1 MPTPPR
7 PTRLPARLLP
17 LLVLLLPACT
27 PDAQSPLATGVPL
40 ASVNAGIP
48 PVTWYADT
56 GGVGVASNAL
66 GEVYTARWDY
76 NPGGD
81 IYLMKRAP
89 NGSQLW
95 EVRYDNTDP
104 TRHEVATWVETDPSG
119 NIFVSG
125 TIRSG
130 YSSPVNANSLLM
142 KFAPDGQLLWRR
154 VYDLPFDGSSTRK
167 LLVDAAGN
175 AYVLGLGTS
184 PAGQRTTVR
193 KFAPDGATVWAWFDP
208 VGVGAPL
215 NFKWTA
221 DGGLVIAARGIFGI
235 INGYA
240 RLDQNGV
247 TTWTL
252 AGFTS
257 STTGDAAGD
266 AAGNSYLVNGST
278 TTSSLLRKVGPTGA
292 TIWEQA
298 VPLAGMRVEVGP
310 DQAPIVSGY
319 PTTGS
324 FGAAFAKLSPTGAL
338 LWTNLDADGP
348 GVALLAH
355 AQLKLDAAGDAYLA
369 AGTMSQMGVTK
380 VRGSTGAAAWTALI
394 PYGYAQAMAFGPPPI
409 LYVVGGT
416 TARIDDPQ
424 GPPPPPPPTDADL
437 VLTLA
442 DNPDPIRLTGRTT
455 ITATAQNAG
464 PASATGVRLVVRLPA
479 TLVRT
484 ALAAST
490 GLTCT
495 GNRTITC
502 TLATLASGGN
512 AWVAVTAR
520 PTARGVVTTTGS
532 VAATQPDPVPGNNSA
547 SITTTIRR

>member
-1 MPTPPR
+1 MRTQPR
-7 PTRLPARLLP
+7 PTRLPVRLLP
-17 LLVLLLPACT
+17 LLALLLPACT
-27 PDAQSPLATGVPL
+27 TDAPSPLATGVPL
-40 ASVNAGIP
+40 ASVTPGLP
-48 PVTWYADT
+48 PITWYADT
-56 GGVGVASNAL
+56 GGVGVATNTL
-66 GEVYTARWDY
+66 GQVYTARWDY

-89 NGSQLW
+89 DGTQLW

-119 NIFVSG
+119 NILVSG

-130 YSSPVNANSLLM
+130 YSNPVNANSLLM
-142 KFAPDGQLLWRR
+142 KFAPDGRLLWRH
-154 VYDLPFDGSSTRK
+154 VYDTPFDGSSTRK

-175 AYVLGLGTS
+175 AYVFGLGTS

-208 VGVGAPL
+208 VGVGAPI
-215 NFKWTA
+215 NIKWTA

-247 TTWTL
+247 TAWTL

-257 STTGDAAGD
+257 LTTGDAAGD
-266 AAGNSYLVNGST
+266 AAGNSYLINGST

-292 TIWEQA
+292 MLWEQA

-319 PTTGS
+319 PSTGS

-348 GVALLAH
+348 GVALPAH
-355 AQLKLDAAGDAYLA
+355 AQMKLDAAGDAYLA
-369 AGTMSQMGVTK
+369 ASTMFQMGVTK
-380 VRGSTGAAAWTALI
+380 VWGGTGAAAWTALI
-394 PYGYAQAMAFGPPPI
+394 PYGYAQAMAFGPTPI

-416 TARIDDPQ
+416 TARLDDPL
-424 GPPPPPPPTDADL
+424 GPPPPSDADL
-437 VLTLA
+437 ALTLA
-442 DNPDPIRLTGRTT
+442 DSRDPVRLTGRTT
-455 ITATAQNAG
+455 ITATAHNAG
-464 PASATGVRLVVRLPA
+464 PAAATGVRLVVRLPA
-479 TLVRT
+479 TLLRT

-490 GLTCT
+490 GLTCSGT
-495 GNRTITC
+495 RTITC
-502 TLATLASGGN
+502 TLATLASGTD
-512 AWVAVTAR
+512 AWVAVTTR
-520 PTARGVVTTTGS
+520 PTALGVVTTTARVS
-532 VAATQPDPVPGNNSA
+532 ATTTDPVPANNTG
-547 SITTTIRR
+547 SITTTIVP

>member
-1 MPTPPR
+1 MRTQPR
-7 PTRLPARLLP
+7 PTRLPVRLLP
-17 LLVLLLPACT
+17 LLALLLPACT

-40 ASVNAGIP
+40 ASVTAGVP

-56 GGVGVASNAL
+56 GGVGVTSNAL
-66 GEVYTARWDY
+66 GQVYTARWDY

-89 NGSQLW
+89 DGTQLW

-119 NIFVSG
+119 NILVSG

-130 YSSPVNANSLLM
+130 YTSPINANSLLM
-142 KFAPDGQLLWRR
+142 KFAPDGRLLWRR
-154 VYDLPFDGSSTRK
+154 VYDTPFDGSSTRK

-175 AYVLGLGTS
+175 AYVFGLGTS
-184 PAGQRTTVR
+184 PAGQRMTVR

-247 TTWTL
+247 TAWTL
-252 AGFTS
+252 AGFNS
-257 STTGDAAGD
+257 LTTGDAAGD
-266 AAGNSYLVNGST
+266 AAGNSYLINGST

-319 PTTGS
+319 PSTGS
-324 FGAAFAKLSPTGAL
+324 FGAAFAKLSPAGAL

-355 AQLKLDAAGDAYLA
+355 AQMKLDAAGNAYLA
-369 AGTMSQMGVTK
+369 ASTMFQMGVTK
-380 VRGSTGAAAWTALI
+380 VWGGTGASGWTALI
-394 PYGYAQAMAFGPPPI
+394 PYGYAQAMAFGPAPI

-416 TARIDDPQ
+416 TARLDDPQ
-424 GPPPPPPPTDADL
+424 GPPPPSGADL
-437 VLTLA
+437 TLTLT
-442 DNPDPIRLTGRTT
+442 DSRDPVRLPGRTT
-455 ITATAQNAG
+455 IRATAHNAG
-464 PASATGVRLVVRLPA
+464 PAAATGVRLVVRLPA

-490 GLTCT
+490 GLTCSSGT
-495 GNRTITC
+495 RTISC
-502 TLATLASGGN
+502 TLATLAHGTD
-512 AWVAVTAR
+512 AWVAVTTR
-520 PTARGVVTTTGS
+520 PTALGVVTTTARVS
-532 VAATQPDPVPGNNSA
+532 ATTTDPVPANNTG
-547 SITTTIRR
+547 SITTTIVP

>member
-1 MPTPPR
+1 MRTPFHP
-7 PTRLPARLLP
+7 RLLP
-17 LLVLLLPACT
+17 LLALFLPACA

-89 NGSQLW
+89 DGTQLW

-119 NIFVSG
+119 NILVSG

-130 YSSPVNANSLLM
+130 YSSPINANSLLM
-142 KFAPDGQLLWRR
+142 KFAPDGRLLWRR

-175 AYVLGLGTS
+175 AYVLGLGLS

-221 DGGLVIAARGIFGI
+221 DGGLVIAARSIFGS

-252 AGFTS
+252 AGFNS
-257 STTGDAAGD
+257 LTTGDAAGD
-266 AAGNSYLVNGST
+266 AAGNSYLINGAYPSPT
-278 TTSSLLRKVGPTGA
+278 GSLLRKVGPTGA
-292 TIWEQA
+292 TLWEQA
-298 VPLAGMRVEVGP
+298 VPLIGMRVEVGP

-319 PTTGS
+319 PNSG
-324 FGAAFAKLSPTGAL
+324 FGAAFAKFSAAGAP

-355 AQLKLDAAGDAYLA
+355 AQMKLDAAGDAYLA

-380 VRGSTGAAAWTALI
+380 VWGSTGASAWTALI
-394 PYGYAQAMAFGPPPI
+394 PYGYAQAMAFGPAPI

-424 GPPPPPPPTDADL
+424 GPPPPPTDADL
-437 VLTLA
+437 ALTLA
-442 DNPDPIRLTGRTT
+442 DNPDPVRLSGRTT

-464 PASATGVRLVVRLPA
+464 PAAATGVRLVVRLPA

-484 ALAAST
+484 AVAASP
-490 GLTCT
+490 GLTC
-495 GNRTITC
+495 GGSRTITC
-502 TLATLASGGN
+502 TLATLASGAN

-520 PTARGVVTTTGS
+520 PTARGIVTTTAS
-532 VAATQPDPVPGNNSA
+532 VSATQTDPVPGNNSA